1 MEVVHSLLRTVVRGF
16 YDLRAIIILDAILTH
31 HVLSD
36 RELVTATGIAIK
48 DVRATCARLREDHLL
63 TEVSHR
69 EENGPGMR
77 AYTQTVYYIH
87 FTEVVDAIKWKM
99 HVVESKLKEELD
111 HRHNA
116 QDYICDV
123 CGSHYEMIDAL
134 ALFDQESQQF
144 LCGTCSN
151 PLREEVANAQVADP
165 STQMESHME
174 SFMSQLQPILAA
186 LKRIDELS
194 IPENN
199 LESELQLHVPLI
211 GVESQGP
218 QSYNLPPHL
227 VGKAGQ
233 AKLDDTTQ
241 GITIAGSADS
251 RLPQQVQ
258 STFQVNIT
266 SEAEQQAQ
274 LDSALAEKHKL
285 AEENQMPEWH
295 SQSTV
300 STNLA
305 NSQAGSKK
313 AGSESS
319 GTRSSAPTEDAG
331 TEDAMD
337 AYFKSLQ
344 AQQGNNED
352 DDEEDEDEDEFENIV

>member
-1 MEVVHSLLRTVVRGF
+1 MDVVHGLLRTVVRGF

-36 RELVTATGIAIK
+36 RELVTVTGIAIK

-123 CGSHYEMIDAL
+123 CGSHYETIDAL
-134 ALFDQESQQF
+134 TFFDQKSQQF

-151 PLREEVANAQVADP
+151 PLREEDANSQAADP
-165 STQMESHME
+165 SSQMESHME
-174 SFMSQLQPILAA
+174 SFMSQLKPLLTA
-186 LKRIDELS
+186 LKHIDELS

-199 LESELQLHVPLI
+199 LESELQLQVPLI

-233 AKLDDTTQ
+233 NKPEEVAQ

-251 RLPQQVQ
+251 RLPQQVL

-274 LDSALAEKHKL
+274 RDSALAEKHKL
-285 AEENQMPEWH
+285 AEDNQLPKWH
-295 SQSTV
+295 AQSTI
-300 STNLA
+300 STDF
-305 NSQAGSKK
+305 AGSLVGAKRI
-313 AGSESS
+313 GLESS
-319 GTRSSAPTEDAG
+319 IMKASLPTEDRG

-337 AYFKSLQ
+337 AYFKNLQ
-344 AQQGNNED
+344 AQQGNEE
-352 DDEEDEDEDEFENIV
+352 EEDEEDEDEFENIV